1 MSDLQIEIVG
11 LDKLMAAFEKF
22 PKKVARTMSQAG
34 HEAANKVILPTEGL
48 QNYPPET
55 SANQPPAPYYERGKG
70 MWTSATRNTYKSEN
84 LAKQWYAKREGYKF
98 RIGNRAS
105 YARWVHGKEQA
116 RAMARIGWRK
126 LFDVAK
132 EKLPRIQKVY
142 QAWVNKLLRELRL
155 L

>member
-1 MSDLQIEIVG
+1 MSDFQIEIVG
-11 LDKLMAAFEKF
+11 LDKLLAAFEKF

-34 HEAANKVILPTEGL
+34 HEAANKAILPTEGL

-55 SANQPPAPYYERGKG
+55 AANMPPAPYYERGKG

-84 LAKQWYAKREGYKF
+84 LGKQWYVKREGYKM

-105 YARWVHGKEQA
+105 YAKWVHGDEQA
-116 RAMARIGWRK
+116 GAMAGHGWRK
-126 LFDVAK
+126 LVDVTK
-132 EKLPRIQKVY
+132 EKLSRIQKVY
-142 QAWVNKLLRELRL
+142 QAWTNKLLRELKL